1 MESLTLW
8 SPCVNLFSFLFL
20 SQTLLKVSKTEDQTE
35 TAEEKQTEQRETK
48 TRKTD

>member
-1 MESLTLW
+1 METLTLW
-8 SPCVNLFSFLFL
+8 SPCVNLFFL

>member
-1 MESLTLW
+1 M
-8 SPCVNLFSFLFL
+8 CKFFYFFL